1 MHLPREPPLLSL
13 RPPEPL
19 SWYSPDTTVRQ
30 AAMVHGQCQTFPL
43 CYLISPDLSLTNLPE
58 QAKGTLRC
66 QSCSA
71 GAAYPSSDV
80 PCVLCAKNN
89 TGSGQPAGL
98 YSPRTFLA
106 QTEDKLKLIR
116 SIDTPFPP
124 PHPPAKK
131 NAETEA
137 RSKGRHSSGRSE
149 KQAGPDALFCP
160 KAKEVK
166 QRETVR
172 EFSVTCRA
180 AKSLP

>member
-124 PHPPAKK
+124 PTPQPKRMQRQK
-131 NAETEA
+131 PGRKGDTVQGGV
-137 RSKGRHSSGRSE
+137 RSKQGLMLCFVPRQKRSS
-149 KQAGPDALFCP
+149 
-160 KAKEVK
+160 
-166 QRETVR
+166 RER
-172 EFSVTCRA
+172 Q
-180 AKSLP
+180 